1 MRKENEKSLIILLI
15 CTKHLQINTRC
26 YIIFHAME
34 LGVVV
39 ALGASDSHCV
49 GSIPIAPANANTLT
63 CESVLF
69 FIPTAVLARA
79 YGYKKKNDNRVKR
92 CSR

>member
-39 ALGASDSHCV
+39 ALG
-49 GSIPIAPANANTLT
+49 PLT
-63 CESVLF
+63 
-69 FIPTAVLARA
+69 PTV
-79 YGYKKKNDNRVKR
+79 
-92 CSR
+92 